1 MLKIMKLGV
10 IMKLA
15 SKYIWI
21 TGSSGGIGLAMAEQ
35 AAAEGA
41 AALILSGSNIDK
53 LKQAARNFDNVSCK
67 VFCLCFDMSKSDELK
82 QAVKKYWQQFDR
94 LDILVHNAG
103 LSQRAPMLNTVLEVE
118 HYLMQVNYWGAV
130 ELTKLLLPKMLENK
144 SCYIGITSSVTGLFG
159 VPLRTTYCASKH
171 ALNGY
176 FMALQT
182 EYYQKGLRITILC
195 PGKVNTDISKS
206 ALKGDGTS
214 LGIIE
219 QGHETGIS
227 VARCAAIFWKALK
240 RGRLFCYAV
249 RSEALAIWLH
259 RLWPQLGM
267 ALIRKVLPL
276 QEDVDPNSRW

>member
-1 MLKIMKLGV
+1 
-10 IMKLA
+10 MKLA
-15 SKYIWI
+15 GKYIWI

-35 AAAEGA
+35 AVAEGA
-41 AALILSGSNIDK
+41 AALVLSGSNMDK
-53 LKQAARNFDNVSCK
+53 LTQAARNFDGASCK
-67 VFCLCFDMSKSDELK
+67 VFCLCFDISKPDELE

-103 LSQRAPMLNTVLEVE
+103 LSQRSPMLSTELNVERYLLE
-118 HYLMQVNYWGAV
+118 VNYWGAV
-130 ELTKLLLPKMLENK
+130 ELTKLLLPKMLENE

-195 PGKVNTDISKS
+195 PGKVNTNISKS
-206 ALKGDGTS
+206 ALKGDGTP

-219 QGHETGIS
+219 RGHERGIG
-227 VARCAAIFWKALK
+227 VKRCAEIFWKALK

-249 RSEALAIWLH
+249 RSEAFAIWLH
-259 RLWPQLGM
+259 RFSPQLGM

-276 QEDVDPNSRW
+276 REDVDPNSRW